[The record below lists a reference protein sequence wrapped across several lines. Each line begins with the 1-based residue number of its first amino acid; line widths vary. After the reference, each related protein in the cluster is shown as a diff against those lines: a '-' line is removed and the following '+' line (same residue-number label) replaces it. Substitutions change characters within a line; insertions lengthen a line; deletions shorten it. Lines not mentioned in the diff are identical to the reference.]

1 MTGNIRCIGISGKA
15 RNGKDTIANYLQ
27 AKYGYTVL
35 HFADALYQECRDL
48 PSWTSKLS
56 DPTKIVVFSIPK
68 DDSKLFV
75 SGIQQHVILPR
86 PEFLTDEL
94 LKNGMREKHPLLLQW
109 WGTDVRRTH
118 FGDSYWVD
126 KTAAKIVNTLT
137 PIAIP
142 DVRFVNEALL
152 IKDFGGLVVR
162 VIRTQDGV
170 PVIDPN
176 RDPNHPSE
184 TNLDNFEFDHVFHND
199 GSLEDLYAQ
208 VREFIMSAKI
218 R

>member
-15 RNGKDTIANYLQ
+15 RNGKDTIADYLQ

-48 PSWTSKLS
+48 PKWTGKLL
-56 DPTKIVVFSIPK
+56 DPTKVVVFGTSK
-68 DDSKLFV
+68 DDPMFT
-75 SGIQQHVILPR
+75 SGAQQAVTLPR

-94 LKNGMREKHPLLLQW
+94 LKNGMKEKHPLLLQW

-118 FGDSYWVD
+118 FGDSYWID

-142 DVRFVNEALL
+142 DVRFVNEAML
-152 IKDFGGLVVR
+152 IKDFGGIVVR

-184 TNLDNFEFDHVFHND
+184 TDLDDFEFDHLFHNN

-208 VREFIMSAKI
+208 VKTFILGAKI